1 MLQGNVDHAESLW
14 IEATINKHPVVF
26 GVVYRKP
33 NTNLIE
39 FQNSLIGVLEKFQI
53 DKKQC
58 ILMGDFN
65 INIHADNN
73 DHDAFLTTLSCIG
86 LHQIIETDTRI
97 TSTSSSLIDHVYTNK
112 IENIVCSGTILTD
125 ISDHLPIFA
134 LIN

>member
-33 NTNLIE
+33 NTNLME
-39 FQNSLIGVLEKFQI
+39 FQNTLIGVLEKFKI

-73 DHDAFLTTLSCIG
+73 DHEAFLTTLFLHWPTSNYRKRYKNNKHIFIFDRSC
-86 LHQIIETDTRI
+86 L
-97 TSTSSSLIDHVYTNK
+97 YK
-112 IENIVCSGTILTD
+112 
-125 ISDHLPIFA
+125 
-134 LIN
+134 